1 MAESLSSYSKNR
13 KSKVFAH
20 FDFEMVLGFAIIGSN
35 AANALK
41 FINDVRT

>member
-1 MAESLSSYSKNR
+1 MTESLSSSSKNR

-20 FDFEMVLGFAIIGSN
+20 FDFEIVLSFAIIGSN

-41 FINDVRT
+41 FKNDVRT